1 MKQSSPPPPPTIAKT
16 LALNGFATLSLLVVT
31 PAQAITVID
40 TTSSWNGTSTIQPF
54 GGNGA
59 TATYGQTFTTP
70 TVENVLNSFSFILG
84 NTLNGNPITFQG
96 YVAQWDGAKA
106 TGPILY
112 QSADQ
117 TYSGGGFQTYTF
129 NTGSLAL
136 TPDQKYVLFLNAS
149 SSFAT
154 SGNTQ
159 QALIF
164 GSGTYSGGDFVFYN
178 NGANF
183 GALTTTNWDGQEG
196 SRGDAAFTASFSSS
210 VAVPWE
216 TDALPVFGSTVLFGL
231 GIWGKRKLA
240 QKKTNKKD

>member
-1 MKQSSPPPPPTIAKT
+1 M
-16 LALNGFATLSLLVVT
+16 TLSLLAVA

-40 TTSSWNGTSTIQPF
+40 TTPSWDGASTVFYF
-54 GGNGA
+54 GSDA
-59 TATYGQTFTTP
+59 TQTYGQTITTP
-70 TVENVLNSFSFILG
+70 TVDNVLNSFSFILG
-84 NTLNGNPITFQG
+84 NTLYGNPFTFQG
-96 YVAQWDGAKA
+96 YVAQWDGSKA

-112 QSADQ
+112 SSGDQ

-149 SSFAT
+149 SSAT
-154 SGNTQ
+154 SGYTR
-159 QALIF
+159 QALIP
-164 GSGTYSGGDFVFYN
+164 SSATYSGGDFFY
-178 NGANF
+178 GQDF
-183 GALTTTNWDGQEG
+183 GGLTTAPWSQSGG
-196 SRGDAAFTASFSSS
+196 GAPGDTAFTASFSSS